1 METTLVVL
9 KYIRDYMAI
18 YPWAPT
24 LKEIADGCELSW
36 ASSVTRH
43 LDRLVAWGLIEREPG
58 KARSIALTEKGEHF
72 PL

>member
-1 METTLVVL
+1 METTLEVL
-9 KYIRDYMAI
+9 KFIRDYLAI

-24 LKEIADGCELSW
+24 LKEIADGCDLGW
-36 ASSVTRH
+36 PSSVTRH
-43 LDRLVAWGLIEREPG
+43 LERLVAWGLIVRDPG